1 MFALSTILTAV
12 LGVCVKKDE
21 TVAVTCS
28 KVFWL
33 PTISYLSMALE
44 QSLIHSTVD
53 NMY

>member
-12 LGVCVKKDE
+12 LGVCV

-33 PTISYLSMALE
+33 PAISYLSMALE